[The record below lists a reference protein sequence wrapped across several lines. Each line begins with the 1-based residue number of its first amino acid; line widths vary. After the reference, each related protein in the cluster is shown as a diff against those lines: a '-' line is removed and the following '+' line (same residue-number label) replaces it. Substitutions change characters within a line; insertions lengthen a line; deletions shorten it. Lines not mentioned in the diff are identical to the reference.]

1 MLTRHASAG
10 LSLMRIKTGSGLRQP
25 GLTAFARA
33 ALTRM
38 KGLTPLIFM
47 TAVKPKVVM
56 EISNPYVHGAGSS
69 HPEATIL
76 FLSDVTGRTGAL
88 TSNKLTE
95 AAGEACMGRG

>member
-1 MLTRHASAG
+1 
-10 LSLMRIKTGSGLRQP
+10 
-25 GLTAFARA
+25 
-33 ALTRM
+33 
-38 KGLTPLIFM
+38 
-47 TAVKPKVVM
+47 VKPKVVM